1 MNERTKVIACSL
13 KGAERAQRTERWHAL
28 GGYEVEQL
36 HNGIRLVFANDV
48 EHKLQMVNDAQT
60 HSLPRDHEELTT
72 CARLLGYSDAEP
84 FLRDYQHHTGHVNL
98 IFERR
103 VRPPA

>member
-13 KGAERAQRTERWHAL
+13 NGAERAQRTERWHAL

-48 EHKLQMVNDAQT
+48 EHKLQ
-60 HSLPRDHEELTT
+60 ELAVLERT
-72 CARLLGYSDAEP
+72 CCAFADWDVRGNSIAITADDVTAVEAVRALG
-84 FLRDYQHHTGHVNL
+84 F
-98 IFERR
+98 
-103 VRPPA
+103 